1 MYLYIANMGA
11 KINENIRNIRNS
23 IDIWDRVW
31 YNMGT
36 ELKLIR

>member
-1 MYLYIANMGA
+1 MGA
-11 KINENIRNIRNS
+11 KINENIRNS